1 MAPWYL
7 SAPFYSTHPS
17 HAKAMH
23 TFTAPGDSID
33 PKLLHYW
40 TFHIFKACYIIF
52 RHYHLAVL
60 CWNKQG
66 CSSASDSSSSRVVSP
81 IEGVIEEM
89 QSKIRR
95 LERWLAI
102 NTVLPNPYSK
112 VLADFFPMN
121 SPHLSCF
128 NYFDTVGRFYGHFWC
143 LPSLVIHCIKG
154 SVNNDLWK
162 FSGSCIAVLV

>member
-1 MAPWYL
+1 
-7 SAPFYSTHPS
+7 
-17 HAKAMH
+17 MH

-112 VLADFFPMN
+112 VHADFF
-121 SPHLSCF
+121 S
-128 NYFDTVGRFYGHFWC
+128 VW
-143 LPSLVIHCIKG
+143 IHCNYLVLIILILWAG
-154 SVNNDLWK
+154 SMDISDVCPRWLFTVSKEASIMIFGNFQDH
-162 FSGSCIAVLV
+162 VLPFWLSYFVYRSQFFKWQVQS